1 MTPGFTFLA
10 GISLLALFGWYF
22 ATSRARLKRI
32 LGTILTVLL
41 VAFCVSTLYP
51 PDKTIRLGLD
61 LQGGTSF
68 LIRLSP
74 DGDRSISADTLD
86 QAVEV
91 IRKRVDQFGVSE
103 PVITPQ
109 GADRIL
115 VQIPGLAPE
124 QIAAARQQLAQVA
137 KLEFRLVHPENDRL
151 IEEIGEGTDL
161 LPAGYRIETQKE
173 ISEER
178 EIKEELLVKVRPD
191 LLGDRVRKA
200 FPTYDEQGWG
210 VALQLDREGANLF
223 GQLTEAH
230 VGKRFAIV
238 LDGRVQSAPVIR
250 EPIYGSH
257 ASITGD
263 FTEEEVR
270 NLASVL
276 ENPLQTPVTVEEER
290 SVSATLGSDS
300 VRSGIYA
307 GLVGLALSFLF
318 IIIYYRFAGL
328 VASIALILNLVLLF
342 GAMAMFNFVLTLP
355 GIAGIIL
362 TIGMAVDANV
372 LIYERLREEL
382 ATGKTLNVALNAAY
396 DRAFSAIFDS
406 NVTTLITALILFWKA
421 TGPVQG
427 FAVTLTIGIVASM
440 FSALLVTRNCFN
452 WAIASGVLKRVTMSN
467 LIKATNFDFLSKRR
481 LSVGISALV
490 ILVSVVVFAMRG
502 EKNFGIDFKG
512 GDLLVLEAQ
521 KKVDEGHVRAALKQI
536 DLEESVVQ
544 TEKSS
549 GKEFLTIRSAP
560 GTSDRIEKLLDERFP
575 EAEFRL
581 EQTDKVGKLVG
592 DELARNS
599 LIALGLGIIG
609 IFFYVT
615 ARFEF
620 AFALG
625 AIIALL
631 HDVILTIGAFA
642 LFGRELSLIIVG
654 AVLTIAGYSI
664 NDTIVVFDRIRDGMR
679 ATNAGSLQFIM
690 NRAINE
696 TLGRTILT
704 GGTTLLSTL
713 ALYFLGGPVLHDFA
727 FTILVGILV
736 GTYSSIFV
744 ASPIVLWW
752 SGWTGKKQHQSQP
765 EKALAVH

>member
-41 VAFCVSTLYP
+41 VAFCVTTLYP

-74 DGDRSISADTLD
+74 EGERSISADTLD

-151 IEEIGEGTDL
+151 IAQVREGTGL
-161 LPAGYRIETQKE
+161 VPAGYRIETQKE

-178 EIKEELLVKVRPD
+178 ETKEELLVKVRPD

-250 EPIYGSH
+250 EPIYGGH

-300 VRSGIYA
+300 IRSGIYA
-307 GLVGLALSFLF
+307 GLLGLALSFLF

-382 ATGKTLNVALNAAY
+382 ATGKPLNLALNAAY

-421 TGPVQG
+421 TGPVKG

-490 ILVSVVVFAMRG
+490 ILVSVVVFAVRG

-512 GDLLVLEAQ
+512 GDLLVLEGQ
-521 KKVDEGHVRAALKQI
+521 KKVDEGRRPRGVKADRFGG
-536 DLEESVVQ
+536 ER
-544 TEKSS
+544 
-549 GKEFLTIRSAP
+549 RSD
-560 GTSDRIEKLLDERFP
+560 GEIEREGIPHHSQRPRHERSNR
-575 EAEFRL
+575 E
-581 EQTDKVGKLVG
+581 
-592 DELARNS
+592 
-599 LIALGLGIIG
+599 
-609 IFFYVT
+609 T
-615 ARFEF
+615 ARRKISR
-620 AFALG
+620 G
-625 AIIALL
+625 
-631 HDVILTIGAFA
+631 
-642 LFGRELSLIIVG
+642 ELPC
-654 AVLTIAGYSI
+654 
-664 NDTIVVFDRIRDGMR
+664 R
-679 ATNAGSLQFIM
+679 A
-690 NRAINE
+690 
-696 TLGRTILT
+696 
-704 GGTTLLSTL
+704 
-713 ALYFLGGPVLHDFA
+713 
-727 FTILVGILV
+727 
-736 GTYSSIFV
+736 
-744 ASPIVLWW
+744 
-752 SGWTGKKQHQSQP
+752 K
-765 EKALAVH
+765 

>member
-41 VAFCVSTLYP
+41 VAFCLTTLYP

-115 VQIPGLAPE
+115 VQIPGLDPG

-151 IEEIGEGTDL
+151 IAQVREGTDL
-161 LPAGYRIETQKE
+161 VPAGYRIETQKV
-173 ISEER
+173 ISERR

-223 GQLTEAH
+223 GQLTKVH

-250 EPIYGSH
+250 EPIYGGH

-300 VRSGIYA
+300 IRSGVYA

-372 LIYERLREEL
+372 LIYERL
-382 ATGKTLNVALNAAY
+382 
-396 DRAFSAIFDS
+396 
-406 NVTTLITALILFWKA
+406 
-421 TGPVQG
+421 
-427 FAVTLTIGIVASM
+427 
-440 FSALLVTRNCFN
+440 
-452 WAIASGVLKRVTMSN
+452 
-467 LIKATNFDFLSKRR
+467 
-481 LSVGISALV
+481 
-490 ILVSVVVFAMRG
+490 
-502 EKNFGIDFKG
+502 
-512 GDLLVLEAQ
+512 
-521 KKVDEGHVRAALKQI
+521 
-536 DLEESVVQ
+536 
-544 TEKSS
+544 
-549 GKEFLTIRSAP
+549 
-560 GTSDRIEKLLDERFP
+560 
-575 EAEFRL
+575 
-581 EQTDKVGKLVG
+581 
-592 DELARNS
+592 
-599 LIALGLGIIG
+599 
-609 IFFYVT
+609 
-615 ARFEF
+615 
-620 AFALG
+620 
-625 AIIALL
+625 
-631 HDVILTIGAFA
+631 
-642 LFGRELSLIIVG
+642 SLIIVG

-664 NDTIVVFDRIRDGMR
+664 NDTIVVFDRIREGMR
-679 ATNAGSLQFIM
+679 TTNAVSLQFIM

-704 GGTTLLSTL
+704 GGTTVLSTL

-752 SGWTGKKQHQSQP
+752 SRWTGKKHRESQP
-765 EKALAVH
+765 ETALAVR

>member
-10 GISLLALFGWYF
+10 GISLLAVFGWYF

-32 LGTILTVLL
+32 LGTILTVSL
-41 VAFCVSTLYP
+41 VAFCLTTLYP

-74 DGDRSISADTLD
+74 EGDRSISADTLD

-115 VQIPGLAPE
+115 VQIPGLDPE

-151 IEEIGEGTDL
+151 IAQIREGTDL
-161 LPAGYRIETQKE
+161 VPAGYRVETQKE
-173 ISEER
+173 INEER
-178 EIKEELLVKVRPD
+178 EVKEELLVKVRPD

-238 LDGRVQSAPVIR
+238 LDGKVQSAPVIR
-250 EPIYGSH
+250 EPIYGGH

-300 VRSGIYA
+300 IRSGVYA

-318 IIIYYRFAGL
+318 IIIYYRFAGF
-328 VASIALILNLVLLF
+328 VASIALILNLVLL
-342 GAMAMFNFVLTLP
+342 FVLTLP

-382 ATGKTLNVALNAAY
+382 ATGKPLNVALNAAY
-396 DRAFSAIFDS
+396 ERAFSAIFDS

-421 TGPVQG
+421 TGPIKG

-481 LSVGISALV
+481 LSVGISTLV
-490 ILVSVVVFAMRG
+490 ILVSVVVFAVRG

-512 GDLLVLEAQ
+512 GDLLVLEGQ
-521 KKVDEGHVRAALKQI
+521 KKVDEGDVRAALKQI

-560 GTSDRIEKLLDERFP
+560 GTSDRIEKLLDEKFP
-575 EAEFRL
+575 AAKFRV
-581 EQTDKVGKLVG
+581 EQSDKVGKLVG

-609 IFFYVT
+609 IFIYVT

-620 AFALG
+620 GFALG

-664 NDTIVVFDRIRDGMR
+664 NDTIVVFDRIREGMR
-679 ATNAGSLQFIM
+679 TTNALSLQSIM

-704 GGTTLLSTL
+704 GGTTVLSTL

-727 FTILVGILV
+727 FTILIGILV
-736 GTYSSIFV
+736 GTYSSIFI

-752 SGWTGKKQHQSQP
+752 SRWKGKKHRESQP
-765 EKALAVH
+765 EAALAVR